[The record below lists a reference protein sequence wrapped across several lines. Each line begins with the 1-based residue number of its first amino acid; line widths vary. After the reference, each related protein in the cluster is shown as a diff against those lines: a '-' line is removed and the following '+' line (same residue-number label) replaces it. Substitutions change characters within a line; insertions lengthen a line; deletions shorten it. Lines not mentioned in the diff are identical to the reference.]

1 MPTDLGAPSVD
12 CARQVLTVVP
22 PLMQEIRIEMRGAA
36 PAGMS
41 VPQFRMLI
49 FARNRPGASVTEV
62 ASHLG
67 VTVPTAS
74 VAVDRLVR
82 QGLLH
87 APHAQ
92 GNRRRRSIELT
103 PMGAGAVDHAL
114 ASTTDAFAQRL
125 AALSSNELQ
134 LVQQAMA
141 LLQRELAPQRPG
153 PDA

>member
-1 MPTDLGAPSVD
+1 
-12 CARQVLTVVP
+12 
-22 PLMQEIRIEMRGAA
+22 MRGAA

-49 FARNRPGASVTEV
+49 FARNRPGASVTDV

-82 QGLLH
+82 PGLLE
-87 APHAQ
+87 APQ
-92 GNRRRRSIELT
+92 TPDNRRRRSIVLT
-103 PMGAGAVDHAL
+103 PVGARAVDRAL
-114 ASTTDAFAQRL
+114 GSTTDAFAQRL
-125 AALSSNELQ
+125 AALSTPELQ
-134 LVQQAMA
+134 LVQQALA
-141 LLQRELAPQRPG
+141 LLQRELAPQLPG